1 MNSDRWKAKDF
12 EFHFAYNARYKI
24 SKRLLQV
31 LLFAAQILA
40 INPKKMASTKS
51 NKISISWSN
60 PIILL
65 LTPKESLYNSQ
76 IVVKFMNKKLI
87 YNDYRQD
94 NTSSQNLS

>member
-51 NKISISWSN
+51 NKISIS
-60 PIILL
+60 
-65 LTPKESLYNSQ
+65 
-76 IVVKFMNKKLI
+76 
-87 YNDYRQD
+87 
-94 NTSSQNLS
+94 